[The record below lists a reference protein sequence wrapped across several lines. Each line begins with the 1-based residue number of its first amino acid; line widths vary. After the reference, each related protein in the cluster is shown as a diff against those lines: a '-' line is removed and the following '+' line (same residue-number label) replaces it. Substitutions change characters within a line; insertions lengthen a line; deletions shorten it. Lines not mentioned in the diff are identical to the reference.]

1 MKTIAITLA
10 ACLAAGT
17 ASAEFLSGN
26 NLLELLRSPERH
38 ERAAAD
44 GYIMGVHDAGRGAVH
59 CSPSTVTLSQVRDMS
74 AQFLTAA
81 VAARHKSADSLV
93 MAVLQEAFPCP
104 KRQGR
109 GGEV

>member
-1 MKTIAITLA
+1 MKAALTLI
-10 ACLAAGT
+10 ACLVAGP

-26 NLLELLRSPERH
+26 DLLAMLRSQERH
-38 ERAAAD
+38 ERALAD

-59 CSPSTVTLSQVRDMS
+59 CSPNTVTLSQVRDMS

-93 MAVLQEAFPCP
+93 MAILQEAFPCP
-104 KRQGR
+104 KRQSR
-109 GGEV
+109 GSEV